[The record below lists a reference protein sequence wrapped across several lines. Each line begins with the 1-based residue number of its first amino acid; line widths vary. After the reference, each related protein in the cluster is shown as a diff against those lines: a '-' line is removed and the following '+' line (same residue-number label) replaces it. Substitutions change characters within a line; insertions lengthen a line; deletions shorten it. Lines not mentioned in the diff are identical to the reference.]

1 VGGAHVTQRPA
12 FYALDGGGWRD
23 YWSLLHPPYTLW
35 HLSFV
40 AIGACVV
47 PVIRPAYLGLALLAF
62 FLAVGIAAHALD
74 ELRGRP
80 LRTHIPDAILI
91 GAAAL
96 ALLGA
101 AAVGIYGA
109 SLVSWWG
116 LVFIGV
122 GGFLVP
128 AYNLEWFVGTF
139 HSDLWFALM
148 WGGFPALAGA
158 FAQMGRIN
166 VATLFVCAGCALISA
181 AQRRLSTPVRR
192 IRRKVTAVSGEI
204 AEGDVTEA
212 ITEATITEAPEG
224 ALRLMWIA
232 MVALAIG
239 LVITRWP

>member
-1 VGGAHVTQRPA
+1 MTQRPA

-23 YWSLLHPPYTLW
+23 YWTLLHPPYTLW

-40 AIGACVV
+40 AIGACIV
-47 PVIRPAYLGLALLAF
+47 PVIRPAYLGLAILAF

-80 LRTHIPDAILI
+80 LRTGISNRMLI
-91 GAAAL
+91 VLAAL
-96 ALLGA
+96 ALLAA

-116 LVFIGV
+116 LLFIAV

-128 AYNLEWFVGTF
+128 AYNLEWFHGTF
-139 HSDLWFALM
+139 HSDLWFAIM

-166 VATLFVCAGCALISA
+166 VATLFVCAGCALIAA

-192 IRRKVTAVSGEI
+192 IRRRVTSVSGI
-204 AEGDVTEA
+204 LAEENGSEP
-212 ITEATITEAPEG
+212 ITEATITAAPEG
-224 ALRLMWIA
+224 ALRLLWIA
-232 MVALAIG
+232 MVALAVG
-239 LVITRWP
+239 LVISRWP

>member
-1 VGGAHVTQRPA
+1 MTQRPA

-23 YWSLLHPPYTLW
+23 YWTLLHPPYTLW

-40 AIGACVV
+40 AIGACIV
-47 PVIRPAYLGLALLAF
+47 PVIRPAYLGLAILAF

-74 ELRGRP
+74 ELRSRP
-80 LRTHIPDAILI
+80 LRTRISNRMLI
-91 GAAAL
+91 VLAAL

-128 AYNLEWFVGTF
+128 AYNLEWFHGTF
-139 HSDLWFALM
+139 HSDLWFAIM

-166 VATLFVCAGCALISA
+166 VATLFVCAGCALIAA

-192 IRRKVTAVSGEI
+192 IRRRVTSVSGTL
-204 AEGDVTEA
+204 AEGDSSEP
-212 ITEATITEAPEG
+212 ITEATITAAPEG

-232 MVALAIG
+232 MVALAVG
-239 LVITRWP
+239 LVISRWP

>member
-1 VGGAHVTQRPA
+1 MSRPS
-12 FYALDGGGWRD
+12 FYALEPGGWRD
-23 YWSLLHPPYTLW
+23 YWTLLHPPYTLW

-47 PVIRPAYLGLALLAF
+47 PVIVPTYLALALLAF

-80 LRTHIPDAILI
+80 LRTRIPDTVLVVLA
-91 GAAAL
+91 GV

-101 AAVGIYGA
+101 VVVGVYGA

-128 AYNLEWFVGTF
+128 AYNLEWFGGRF
-139 HSDLWFALM
+139 HSDLWFAVM

-158 FAQMGRIN
+158 FSQTGRID
-166 VATLFVCAGCALISA
+166 VPTLLLCTGCALIAA

-192 IRRKVTAVSGEI
+192 LRRSVSTVSGALVEDGVSEEI
-204 AEGDVTEA
+204 TAA
-212 ITEATITEAPEG
+212 SLTEAPEG
-224 ALRLMWIA
+224 ALRLLWMA
-232 MVALAIG
+232 MLALAVG

>member
-1 VGGAHVTQRPA
+1 MTQRPA

-80 LRTHIPDAILI
+80 LRTRIPDGILI
-91 GAAAL
+91 TAAVL
-96 ALLGA
+96 ALVGA
-101 AAVGIYGA
+101 AAVGVYGS
-109 SLVSWWG
+109 SLISWWG

-128 AYNLEWFVGTF
+128 AYNLEWFGGTF

-158 FAQMGRIN
+158 FAQLGRIN
-166 VATLFVCAGCALISA
+166 VATLFVCAGCAFISA

-192 IRRKVTAVSGEI
+192 VRRRVTSVSGSLV
-204 AEGDVTEA
+204 EGDVSEP
-212 ITEATITEAPEG
+212 ITEATLTDAPEG

-232 MVALAIG
+232 MVALAVG
-239 LVITRWP
+239 LVIARWP

>member
-1 VGGAHVTQRPA
+1 MTQRPA

-128 AYNLEWFVGTF
+128 AYNLEWFGGTF

-192 IRRKVTAVSGEI
+192 IRRKVTSVSGEI
-204 AEGDVTEA
+204 AEGDVTEP

-232 MVALAIG
+232 IVALAIG

>member
-1 VGGAHVTQRPA
+1 VTQRPA

-62 FLAVGIAAHALD
+62 FLAVGIDAHALD

-128 AYNLEWFVGTF
+128 AYNLEWFGGTF

-192 IRRKVTAVSGEI
+192 IRRKVTSVSGEI
-204 AEGDVTEA
+204 AEGDVTEP

>member
-1 VGGAHVTQRPA
+1 MTQRPA

-23 YWSLLHPPYTLW
+23 YWTLLHPPYTLW

-40 AIGACVV
+40 AIGACMV
-47 PVIRPAYLGLALLAF
+47 PVIRPAYLGLAILAF

-80 LRTHIPDAILI
+80 LRTRISNRILV
-91 GAAAL
+91 GLAAL

-101 AAVGIYGA
+101 AVVGIYGA

-116 LVFIGV
+116 LLFIGV

-128 AYNLEWFVGTF
+128 AYNLEWFHGTF
-139 HSDLWFALM
+139 HSDLWFAIM

-158 FAQMGRIN
+158 FAQMGRVD
-166 VATLFVCAGCALISA
+166 VATLFVCAGCALIAA

-192 IRRKVTAVSGEI
+192 IRRRVTSVSGVL
-204 AEGDVTEA
+204 AEGDVSEP
-212 ITEATITEAPEG
+212 ITEATITAAPEG

-232 MVALAIG
+232 MVALALG
-239 LVITRWP
+239 LVISRWP

>member
-1 VGGAHVTQRPA
+1 MTQRPA

-23 YWSLLHPPYTLW
+23 YWTLLHPPYTLW

-40 AIGACVV
+40 AIGACIV
-47 PVIRPAYLGLALLAF
+47 PVIRPAYLGLAILAF

-80 LRTHIPDAILI
+80 LRTRISNRMLI
-91 GAAAL
+91 GLAAL

-116 LVFIGV
+116 LLFIGV

-128 AYNLEWFVGTF
+128 AYNLEWFHGTF
-139 HSDLWFALM
+139 HSDLWFAIM

-166 VATLFVCAGCALISA
+166 VATLFVCAGCALLAA

-192 IRRKVTAVSGEI
+192 IRRRVTSVSGVL
-204 AEGDVTEA
+204 AEGDVAEQ
-212 ITEATITEAPEG
+212 ITEATITAAPEG

-239 LVITRWP
+239 LVISRWP

>member
-1 VGGAHVTQRPA
+1 MTQRPA

-23 YWSLLHPPYTLW
+23 YWTLMHPPYTLW

-40 AIGACVV
+40 AIGASIV
-47 PVIRPAYLGLALLAF
+47 PVIRPAYLGLAILAF

-80 LRTHIPDAILI
+80 LRTRIPNRMLI
-91 GAAAL
+91 GLAAL

-116 LVFIGV
+116 LLFIGV

-128 AYNLEWFVGTF
+128 AYNLEWFHGTF
-139 HSDLWFALM
+139 HSDLWFAIM

-166 VATLFVCAGCALISA
+166 VATLFVCAGCALLAA

-192 IRRKVTAVSGEI
+192 IRRRVTSVSGVL
-204 AEGDVTEA
+204 AEGDVAEQ
-212 ITEATITEAPEG
+212 ITEATITAAPEG

-239 LVITRWP
+239 LVISRWP

>member
-1 VGGAHVTQRPA
+1 VTQRPA

-47 PVIRPAYLGLALLAF
+47 PVIRPFYLGLALLAF

-80 LRTHIPDAILI
+80 LRTRIPDAILI
-91 GAAAL
+91 AVAAL
-96 ALLGA
+96 ALAGA
-101 AAVGIYGA
+101 AAVGVYGS
-109 SLVSWWG
+109 SLISWWG

-128 AYNLEWFVGTF
+128 AYNLEWFGGMF

-158 FAQMGRIN
+158 FAQLGRIN
-166 VATLFVCAGCALISA
+166 IATLFVCAGCSLISG

-192 IRRKVTAVSGEI
+192 IRRRVTTVSGELV
-204 AEGDVTEA
+204 EGGASEP
-212 ITEATITEAPEG
+212 ITTATLTEAPEG
-224 ALRLMWIA
+224 ALRLLWIA
-232 MVALAIG
+232 MVALAVG
-239 LVITRWP
+239 LVIARWP

>member
-1 VGGAHVTQRPA
+1 MTQRPA

-23 YWSLLHPPYTLW
+23 YWTLLHPPYTLW

-40 AIGACVV
+40 AIGACMV
-47 PVIRPAYLGLALLAF
+47 PVIRPAYLGLAILAF

-80 LRTHIPDAILI
+80 LRTRISNRILV
-91 GAAAL
+91 GLAAL

-101 AAVGIYGA
+101 AVVGIYGA

-116 LVFIGV
+116 LLFIGV

-128 AYNLEWFVGTF
+128 AYNLEWFHGTF
-139 HSDLWFALM
+139 HSDLWFAIM

-158 FAQMGRIN
+158 FAQMGRVD
-166 VATLFVCAGCALISA
+166 VATLFVCAGCALIAA

-192 IRRKVTAVSGEI
+192 IRRRVTSVSGVL
-204 AEGDVTEA
+204 AEGDVSEP
-212 ITEATITEAPEG
+212 ITEATITAAPEG

-232 MVALAIG
+232 MVALALGI
-239 LVITRWP
+239 VISRWP

>member
-1 VGGAHVTQRPA
+1 MTQRPA

-23 YWSLLHPPYTLW
+23 YWTLLHPPYTLW

-40 AIGACVV
+40 AIGACIV
-47 PVIRPAYLGLALLAF
+47 PVIRPAYLALALLAF

-80 LRTHIPDAILI
+80 LRTRISDRMLI
-91 GAAAL
+91 GLAAL

-116 LVFIGV
+116 LLFIGV

-128 AYNLEWFVGTF
+128 AYNLEWFHGTF
-139 HSDLWFALM
+139 HSDLWFAIM

-166 VATLFVCAGCALISA
+166 VATLFVCTGCALIAA

-192 IRRKVTAVSGEI
+192 IRRRVTSVSGVL
-204 AEGDVTEA
+204 AEGDVSEQ
-212 ITEATITEAPEG
+212 ITEATITAAPEG
-224 ALRLMWIA
+224 ALRLLWIA
-232 MVALAIG
+232 MVAMAVG
-239 LVITRWP
+239 LVISRWP

>member
-1 VGGAHVTQRPA
+1 MTQRPA

-23 YWSLLHPPYTLW
+23 YWTLLHPPYTLW

-40 AIGACVV
+40 AIGACIV
-47 PVIRPAYLGLALLAF
+47 PVIRPAYLGLAILAF

-80 LRTHIPDAILI
+80 LQTRISNRMLV
-91 GAAAL
+91 GLAAL

-101 AAVGIYGA
+101 AAVGVYGA

-128 AYNLEWFVGTF
+128 AYNLEWFHGTF
-139 HSDLWFALM
+139 HSDLWFAVM

-158 FAQMGRIN
+158 FAQMGRLD
-166 VATLFVCAGCALISA
+166 VATLFVCTGCALLAA

-192 IRRKVTAVSGEI
+192 IRRRVTSVSGI
-204 AEGDVTEA
+204 LSEGDLSEQ
-212 ITEATITEAPEG
+212 ITEATITAAPEG

-232 MVALAIG
+232 MVALAVG
-239 LVITRWP
+239 LVISRWP

>member
-1 VGGAHVTQRPA
+1 MTQRPA
-12 FYALDGGGWRD
+12 FYALDSGGWRD

-47 PVIRPAYLGLALLAF
+47 PVIRPACLGLALLAF

-80 LRTHIPDAILI
+80 LQTRIPDAILI
-91 GAAAL
+91 AAAAL
-96 ALLGA
+96 ALIGA

-128 AYNLEWFVGTF
+128 AYNLEWFGGTF

-158 FAQMGRIN
+158 FAQLGRIN

-192 IRRKVTAVSGEI
+192 IRRRVTAVSGQI
-204 AEGDVTEA
+204 AEGDVSEP
-212 ITEATITEAPEG
+212 ITEATLTEAPEG
-224 ALRLMWIA
+224 ALRLLWIA

>member
-1 VGGAHVTQRPA
+1 MTQRPA

-23 YWSLLHPPYTLW
+23 YWTLLHPPYTLW

-40 AIGACVV
+40 AIGACIV
-47 PVIRPAYLGLALLAF
+47 PVIRPAYLGLAILAF

-80 LRTHIPDAILI
+80 LRTRISDRMLI
-91 GAAAL
+91 GLAAL

-128 AYNLEWFVGTF
+128 AYNLEWFHGTF
-139 HSDLWFALM
+139 HSDLWFAIM

-166 VATLFVCAGCALISA
+166 VATLFVCAGCALIAA

-192 IRRKVTAVSGEI
+192 IRRRVTSVSGSL
-204 AEGDVTEA
+204 AEGDSSEP
-212 ITEATITEAPEG
+212 ITEATITAAPEG

-232 MVALAIG
+232 MVALAVG
-239 LVITRWP
+239 LVISRWP

>member
-1 VGGAHVTQRPA
+1 MTQRPA

-23 YWSLLHPPYTLW
+23 YWTLLHPPYTLW

-40 AIGACVV
+40 AIGACLV
-47 PVIRPAYLGLALLAF
+47 PVIRPAYLGLAILAF

-80 LRTHIPDAILI
+80 LQTRISNRMLV
-91 GAAAL
+91 GLAAL

-101 AAVGIYGA
+101 AAVGLYGA

-128 AYNLEWFVGTF
+128 AYNLEWFHGTF
-139 HSDLWFALM
+139 HSDLWFAVM

-158 FAQMGRIN
+158 FAQMGRID
-166 VATLFVCAGCALISA
+166 VATLFVCTGCALLAA

-192 IRRKVTAVSGEI
+192 IRRRVTSVSGI
-204 AEGDVTEA
+204 LSEGDLSEQ
-212 ITEATITEAPEG
+212 ITEATITAAPEG

-232 MVALAIG
+232 MVALAVG
-239 LVITRWP
+239 LVISRWP